1 MNNWPAR
8 SRVKLVACRAVR
20 RFVRCLSN
28 NSRHGSIWYP
38 ILLYWRRS
46 RRHVDIQV
54 VSKVSGG
61 RAKWLPR
68 FHCHLGVRQ
77 NDHTPHGSS
86 RIPYGAIAKLELQR
100 IVHEHQWMMS
110 RNRMNRASTQPCLY
124 VPGGS
129 LYAEKLVQRAE
140 ASRPISMRSRSLPIT
155 VLRANIGIPMS
166 SRSGSLSIV
175 ALRNS
180 GEGNESNAQRVVLKR
195 DREIVW
201 TEQELVTKSRLQRA
215 KPIRQWTMLHG
226 EALSPLVKTKTMFRG
241 QTNAVSKSAWRHDSQ
256 LSLNRLDLGSHSEV
270 PLLFRQQ
277 PGSMFQQ
284 AQVVGEPSPSNWA
297 MPPQGS
303 TTNPSWGAQSM
314 QLPGRTG
321 RATAMQG
328 ETIDP
333 ILLNR
338 LADDVIRRVEQRIRI
353 ERERRGL

>member
-8 SRVKLVACRAVR
+8 SRVKLVACRAALR
-20 RFVRCLSN
+20 CVRCLGN
-28 NSRHGSIWYP
+28 NSRHVSIWHP
-38 ILLYWRRS
+38 IPLYWRS
-46 RRHVDIQV
+46 RRRHADIQV

-68 FHCHLGVRQ
+68 FHRHHGVRQ
-77 NDHTPHGSS
+77 SDHTSHSS
-86 RIPYGAIAKLELQR
+86 SQIPYGAKTKFELQR

-110 RNRMNRASTQPCLY
+110 RSRMNRVSIQPCLCMPS
-124 VPGGS
+124 VF
-129 LYAEKLVQRAE
+129 LYAAQLVQRAE
-140 ASRPISMRSRSLPIT
+140 ASRPISMRSSSLPIT
-155 VLRANIGIPMS
+155 ALRANIGIPMS
-166 SRSGSLSIV
+166 LRPGSLSIV

-226 EALSPLVKTKTMFRG
+226 EAISPLVKTKTMFRG

-256 LSLNRLDLGSHSEV
+256 SSMNRLDLGSHSEV

-277 PGSMFQQ
+277 PGSMFHQ
-284 AQVVGEPSPSNWA
+284 AQVVGASSPSNWA
-297 MPPQGS
+297 MPQQGS
-303 TTNPSWGAQSM
+303 TTNPSWGAQPI

-321 RATAMQG
+321 RAAVMQG

-338 LADDVIRRVEQRIRI
+338 VADDVIRRVEHRIRI